1 MCSVFVFITWVM
13 IVTPHLLVD
22 IYPSVILCLNVHH
35 TAIQLACLQ
44 YHSRNLTHLDFHV
57 GESFAKIFKL

>member
-44 YHSRNLTHLDFHV
+44 YHSM
-57 GESFAKIFKL
+57 ESHTSGFPFRESTSYNVED